1 MNCRYELVAHRFMSL
16 STDASEED
24 VDIGDCRDDTPPLL
38 THAPHQAA
46 SHTLHVSL

>member
-1 MNCRYELVAHRFMSL
+1 MVSHGVVPL

-24 VDIGDCRDDTPPLL
+24 VDIEDCRDDVPPLLL
-38 THAPHQAA
+38 THAPHPAA